1 MRQENIP
8 PFSMPMFH
16 DWVPKGIRP
25 WIYLLQAFCF
35 QFSGGVYLGAMND
48 MIGEY
53 QWMREDVQFLM
64 YCNLAGMAIWFP
76 VLFRTKFRFT
86 NKALLM
92 GSALTIIVCN
102 LLTMHKFPLP
112 LMWVVCF
119 IAGVAKIQG
128 TFENLSNIQLW
139 MTPKRDFGVFFP
151 ILHIVLLTAIEGA
164 GFLAAWFAFHMHWRM
179 MHWFVIAL
187 MLLVLIVQ
195 ATLTRPFCPMPKE
208 KRVPFTH
215 IDWLSALGW
224 VLFFLCLAYILNYG
238 DWLQWYHSRTITML
252 TGIDCL
258 LLAFLMLR
266 MKYHPQ
272 AYIEYRIVRFRYF
285 RPIILFMALFE
296 VIMSVE
302 HVLENVFYEEVMH
315 YTDLT
320 YETLNQWSLIGVYA
334 GCFFSLGW
342 LKVQRWSQYQ
352 LIGIGMFFICLYCV
366 GFYFLVTPEIGY
378 YQLVPPL
385 ISRGFGY
392 SILCIAFMWCLHEVM
407 DFMHF
412 FQALCIFN
420 FFHMF
425 GGGCIGGAILSHGIG
440 YYVGDGFA
448 RYNGYINLVS
458 VSGGQLA
465 GGISALGTYMNGM
478 IEGLLAQ
485 TVKILYGYMIWACL
499 VFIAIFLLWDRPE
512 IRHTVKSMPSWSH
525 FGARILGAFNRA
537 QHRARRIALHKA
549 KVKSQLQRI

>member
-1 MRQENIP
+1 
-8 PFSMPMFH
+8 MPMFH
-16 DWVPKGIRP
+16 EWVPKGIRP

-35 QFSGGVYLGAMND
+35 QFGGGVYLGAMND

-53 QWMREDVQFLM
+53 QWMREDVQFMM
-64 YCNLAGMAIWFP
+64 YCTLAGMAIWFP
-76 VLFRTKFRFT
+76 VLFRMKFRFT
-86 NKALLM
+86 NKALLIA
-92 GSALTIIVCN
+92 SALVMIACN
-102 LLTMHKFPLP
+102 LLTMHRLP
-112 LMWVVCF
+112 LAAMWVTCF
-119 IAGVAKIQG
+119 VAGIAKIQG
-128 TFENLSNIQLW
+128 TFENMSNIQLW
-139 MTPKRDFGVFFP
+139 MTPRRDFGVFFP

-164 GFLAAWFAFHMHWRM
+164 GFLAAWFALHAHWHL

-187 MLLVLIVQ
+187 MLLVLLIQ
-195 ATLTRPFCPMPKE
+195 TALTRPFCPMPQE
-208 KRVPFTH
+208 RRVPLND
-215 IDWLSALGW
+215 IDWQSAVGW
-224 VLFFLCLAYILNYG
+224 VLFFLTMAYILNYG
-238 DWLQWYHSRTITML
+238 DWLQWYHSPRITML

-258 LLAFLMLR
+258 LLAFLMYR
-266 MKYHPQ
+266 MKTHPR
-272 AYIEYRIVRFRYF
+272 AYIEWRIVRFRYF
-285 RPIILFMALFE
+285 RPIIFFIILFE

-320 YETLNQWSLIGVYA
+320 YETLNQWSLVGVYA
-334 GCFFSLGW
+334 GCLFSLGW

-352 LIGIGMFFICLYCV
+352 LIGIGMSFICLYCM
-366 GFYFLVTPEIGY
+366 GFYFLINPEIGY

-385 ISRGFGY
+385 IARGFGY
-392 SILCIAFMWCLHEVM
+392 AVLCITFMWCLHEVM

-425 GGGCIGGAILSHGIG
+425 GGGCIGGAILSHGMS

-465 GGISALGTYMNGM
+465 GGFTALGGYMTH
-478 IEGLLAQ
+478 IVEGLLAQ

-499 VFIAIFLLWDRPE
+499 IFIAIFLLWDRPE
-512 IRHTVKSMPSWSH
+512 IRHTVKNMPSWSH
-525 FGARILGAFNRA
+525 FGARTLGAFNRA
-537 QHRARRIALHKA
+537 GRRARRRQSRKTQTVPSA
-549 KVKSQLQRI
+549 